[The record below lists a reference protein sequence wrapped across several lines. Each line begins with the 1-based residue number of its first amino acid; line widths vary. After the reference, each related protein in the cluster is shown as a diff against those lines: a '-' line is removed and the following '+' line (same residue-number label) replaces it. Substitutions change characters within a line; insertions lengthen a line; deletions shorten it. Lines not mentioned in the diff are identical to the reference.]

1 MVKNVEVKSY
11 KLRGDSLQAVDSIV
25 AVTNEL
31 REEINTCMVEQQ
43 EKIRGILVRK
53 ENELM
58 TLWARVAAV
67 VPGANSEVVRKSSEW
82 YIETSFLEHGDVY
95 LCHAPEA
102 VREALMRTLQE
113 SEAGVPI
120 VPPVD
125 PDKIN

>member
-1 MVKNVEVKSY
+1 MARSTEVKSY
-11 KLRGDSLQAVDSIV
+11 KLRGDSLEAVDSII

-31 REEINTCMVEQQ
+31 REEIGACMAEQQ
-43 EKIRGILVRK
+43 EKVRGILARK

-67 VPGANSEVVRKSSEW
+67 VPCANSEVVRKSSEW

-95 LCHAPEA
+95 LCHAPEV